1 MQLRAK
7 ISRPCGGDATVPPT
21 GDCPDV
27 YALSPRKSQSCQ
39 CAGTTRIVEKAAYPA
54 AVDKR
59 PLGATLATGMPLAP
73 SPGPNGGVA
82 DSLDGGGGKALV
94 LFIVVGL
101 LPPNGG

>member
-1 MQLRAK
+1 MRCHPASLNPA
-7 ISRPCGGDATVPPT
+7 SVLAPPE
-21 GDCPDV
+21 
-27 YALSPRKSQSCQ
+27 
-39 CAGTTRIVEKAAYPA
+39 IVEKAAYPA

-82 DSLDGGGGKALV
+82 DSLEGRGGKALV